1 MYTINNILVALDFT
15 SMDRN
20 LVKYVFKFSKII
32 SFNKIVMA
40 HVPKDANLDEEVPN
54 PGEGPTTITKREE
67 IVLTLERLVN
77 EYKGEFK
84 GEVLYRVKNG
94 DPLSEILQVSKNQ
107 DTDMIVIGRK
117 TIAEGSGALS
127 RKLARRALCSVLTLP
142 QNAVPQ
148 FKKVLIPI
156 DFSEFSHIALEKA
169 INLAK
174 KTPIEIICLNVY
186 NLPNGYLAS
195 GKSTEEFS
203 KIMKKNAEKRFKHF
217 IKDLDTEGINIKTN
231 FQLDIRNAIAKI
243 IFNIGLVEHVDMIL
257 MGSKGKSTLAA
268 AFLGSTTEKIL
279 LHNISIPTLVLKKKE
294 INVGFLDALLKI

>member
-15 SMDRN
+15 TMDHN
-20 LVKYVFKFSKII
+20 LVKYVFEFSKIVA
-32 SFNKIVMA
+32 FKKIVMA
-40 HVPKDANLDEEVPN
+40 HVAKEINLDEEVPG
-54 PGEGPTTITKREE
+54 PEGGPTTITKREE
-67 IVLTLERLVN
+67 IVFQLETLVN
-77 EYKGEFK
+77 EYRGDFDGEI
-84 GEVLYRVKNG
+84 LYRVKNG
-94 DPLSEILQVSKNQ
+94 DPQTEILQVSKNQ

-127 RKLARRALCSVLTLP
+127 RKLARRALCSILTLP
-142 QNAVPQ
+142 QNAVPS

-156 DFSEFSHIALEKA
+156 DFSQFSYIALEKA

-203 KIMKKNAEKRFKHF
+203 KIMRENAEKRFKHF
-217 IKDLDTEGINIKTN
+217 IKDLDVEGINLKTKY
-231 FQLDIRNAIAKI
+231 QLDIRNAIAKI
-243 IFNIGLVEHVDMIL
+243 IFNIGLVEHVDMIM

-294 INVGFLDALLKI
+294 INVGFLDSLLKI